1 MKKIV
6 SILLSITLLISICS
20 FAVYAINRYSDKI
33 EEYNTILSDASNSDF
48 INASIY
54 YNNTA
59 KSKEEKEQIVFERCG
74 YTSNNNYGFDV
85 PVSQLSQEDKKKWRE
100 ADNIHRA
107 TLNQLNR
114 ELGYEA
120 AKPVLEYVGINLAF
134 NENVYFYQGEE
145 VTSLSENGIRLF
157 LSKAEIIKA
166 SEMDYVKNIV
176 CYDPN
181 WTPEDD
187 YTDPSETMPPVT
199 QSSTILEPTTVEDVQ
214 IPTDGGPEYS
224 EIMRKKVSEASI
236 YSNIESDKI
245 ELQIKDTKEGMIYAE
260 DFNEKD
266 GKKLLEDFK
275 DYGVTSVES
284 CYLDFAYYRA
294 FVTLDKKDRKNVIDT
309 CLKLFDN
316 PVIVAATPVLTKED
330 LRFEK
335 GDVNA
340 DEVLDI
346 LDAVSIQKFSVDKVD
361 FREEQKSFGDYN
373 NDGICDVLDAIE
385 IQKALVES

>member
-1 MKKIV
+1 MKKTLAIILVISLLV
-6 SILLSITLLISICS
+6 SSCC
-20 FAVYAINRYSDKI
+20 FAVFAWDNTDNSKIREINGMYTNAGSDDI
-33 EEYNTILSDASNSDF
+33 LYVGVYYNTACMSQD
-48 INASIY
+48 
-54 YNNTA
+54 
-59 KSKEEKEQIVFERCG
+59 EKENIIYERCG
-74 YTSNNNYGFDV
+74 FRESDFEISREEYLALTNEQRKARSENIKLYQAAQ
-85 PVSQLSQEDKKKWRE
+85 SQLEK
-100 ADNIHRA
+100 
-107 TLNQLNR
+107 
-114 ELGYEA
+114 ELGLNA
-120 AKPVLEYVGINLAF
+120 IKPMLDYLGIQLSKVNDNYYYHDAL
-134 NENVYFYQGEE
+134 V
-145 VTSLSENGIRLF
+145 VLSETDAVLD
-157 LSKAEIIKA
+157 LTKSEIIKA
-166 SEMDYVKNIV
+166 SELDYVKAIN
-176 CYDPN
+176 CYDTN
-181 WTPEDD
+181 YNPEDPTEYQNGTIEPGYD
-187 YTDPSETMPPVT
+187 EPETT
-199 QSSTILEPTTVEDVQ
+199 ANSTEEQ

-224 EIMRKKVSEASI
+224 EIMRKKVNEASI

-284 CYLDFAYYRA
+284 CYLDFTYYRA

-316 PVIVAATPVLTKED
+316 PIIIAATPVSTKED

-346 LDAVSIQKFSVDKVD
+346 LDAVYIQKFSVDKIE
-361 FREEQKSFGDYN
+361 FRDEQKSYGDYN

-385 IQKALVES
+385 IQKALVEK